1 MKPAAVLLCLF
12 AILAQAAAQG
22 AEKPRDFAYGWALDA
37 DGSEALYEVTLPAA
51 AYRGVARADLADVR
65 VFNGAGE
72 VVPYAWRPRR
82 VTGTETS
89 PAVVLPLF
97 PLKAAA
103 GTAVEGLTVRVR
115 QRAGGATG
123 VDVVA
128 GGKPG
133 SSAQQVVGYIVDLTA
148 LSRPLRAL
156 DLDWAPMPDGF
167 AGRLRVEAGDDLAQ
181 WRTLVAAA
189 PLVSLEAGGQR
200 LEQKRLELP
209 RQKAKYLRLS
219 WVGAEAGRRPPVL
232 TAVRGEPAGHEVALA
247 REWLAVNA
255 GPGDKPGE
263 YVFDLGGRFP
273 ADRARFELPQPNT
286 VVQVELL
293 ARDKV
298 DQPWRPVTR
307 GVVYRLRQAGAEITS
322 PELSLAATTDRYW
335 LLRVDARGGGLGEG
349 LPRLQAGWVP
359 QRLVFAARGAPPFQ
373 LAYGNREAQPAAYAI
388 DTLIPGYT
396 EEAAQTI
403 RTTATQVSPEQVVNV
418 RALQGGTQQALG
430 GEARREA
437 AIDWKRWSLWGALV
451 LGVLVLGVMAWR
463 LSRQLSKPPP
473 PG

>member
-1 MKPAAVLLCLF
+1 MKIPVLLLCLL
-12 AILAQAAAQG
+12 AAAAQAA
-22 AEKPRDFAYGWALDA
+22 ERPRDFAYGWALDA
-37 DGSEALYEVTLPAA
+37 DGSAALYEVTLPAA
-51 AYRGVARADLADVR
+51 AYRGASRADLADVR

-82 VTGTETS
+82 ITGSETS
-89 PAVVLPLF
+89 PAVALTLF

-115 QRAGGATG
+115 QRADGATS
-123 VDVVA
+123 VDVVI
-128 GGKPG
+128 GGKPDP
-133 SSAQQVVGYIVDLTA
+133 AARQVVGYVVDLTA
-148 LSRPLRAL
+148 LDRPLRTL
-156 DLDWAPMPDGF
+156 ELDWAPVPDGF
-167 AGRLRVEAGDDLAQ
+167 AGRLRVEASDDLAL

-200 LEQKRLELP
+200 LEQKRVELP
-209 RQKAKYLRLS
+209 LPARKAKYLRLS
-219 WVGAEAGRRPPVL
+219 WVAPEAGRALPLL
-232 TAVRGEPAGHEVALA
+232 TAVRGEPAGRDVPLA
-247 REWLAVNA
+247 REWVMQDAA
-255 GPGDKPGE
+255 RGDKPGE

-293 ARDKV
+293 ARDKT
-298 DQPWRPVTR
+298 DQPWRPVAR
-307 GVVYRLRQAGAEITS
+307 GVAYRLRQAGAEITS
-322 PELSLAATTDRYW
+322 PDLSLVATTDRYW

-349 LPRLQAGWVP
+349 LPRLHAGWVP

-373 LAYGNREAQPAAYAI
+373 LAYGNREAQAAAYAI
-388 DTLIPGYT
+388 DTLIPGYK
-396 EEAAQTI
+396 EEAAPAI
-403 RTTATQVSPEQVVNV
+403 RATATQVSPEQVINV
-418 RALQGGTQQALG
+418 RAVQGGAQQPLG

-451 LGVLVLGVMAWR
+451 FGVAILGAMAWR
-463 LSRQLSKPPP
+463 LSRQLNKQPP

>member
-1 MKPAAVLLCLF
+1 MKIPVLLLCALVS
-12 AILAQAAAQG
+12 AAQAAEQ
-22 AEKPRDFAYGWALDA
+22 PRDFAYGWALDA

-51 AYRGVARADLADVR
+51 VYRGTARADLADVR

-72 VVPYAWRPRR
+72 VVPHAWRPRR
-82 VTGTETS
+82 AAAVETP
-89 PAVVLPLF
+89 PAAVLPLF

-103 GTAVEGLTVRVR
+103 GTPVEGVNVRVR
-115 QRAGGATG
+115 KRADGALAVEVATG
-123 VDVVA
+123 A
-128 GGKPG
+128 KPG
-133 SSAQQVVGYIVDLTA
+133 KAAQQVVGYLVEASA
-148 LSRPLRAL
+148 LERPLRAL
-156 DLDWAPMPDGF
+156 ELDWTPAPDGF
-167 AGRLRVEAGDDLAQ
+167 AGRLRVEVSDDLAA

-200 LEQKRLELP
+200 LEQKRIELP
-209 RQKAKYLRLS
+209 PQKAKYLRLS
-219 WVGAEAGRRPPVL
+219 WTAAETGRPPPVL
-232 TAVRGEPAGHEVALA
+232 TGVRGEPVGRDVPLV
-247 REWLAVNA
+247 REWLAADAVK
-255 GPGDKPGE
+255 GDKPGE

-286 VVQVELL
+286 VAQVALL
-293 ARDKV
+293 VRDKA
-298 DQPWRPVTR
+298 DQPWRPVAR
-307 GVVYRLRQAGAEITS
+307 GTVYRLRQGGSEITS
-322 PELSLAATTDRYW
+322 PDLTFAAAPERYW

-373 LAYGNREAQPAAYAI
+373 LAYGNREAHAAAFPI
-388 DTLIPGYT
+388 ETLIPGYR

-403 RTTATQVSPEQVVNV
+403 RAAATRAPVEQAFKVQAV
-418 RALQGGTQQALG
+418 QGGAQQPLG

-451 LGVLVLGVMAWR
+451 LGVIVLGAMAWR
-463 LSRQLSKPPP
+463 LSRQLGKAPP